1 MKGCAMN
8 RRVAFVMVAAA
19 ALIAAPLHAQSSTRT
34 LSQRQQAALADTIR
48 IQAQRFLTAL
58 ASRDPAQFRQLFA
71 AEPDMVY
78 VDGGRIYPNREALV
92 TAASGFFRGQR
103 KIEGKWNPEHVVVLG
118 PDAGVFT
125 GVFNADVVDTLGVAG
140 WKTGKIWTL
149 VYQRRNGDWKIV
161 HSHEA
166 NGRP

>member
-1 MKGCAMN
+1 MN
-8 RRVAFVMVAAA
+8 RRLVFLALAVALLAT
-19 ALIAAPLHAQSSTRT
+19 PLRAQSSARA
-34 LSQRQQAALADTIR
+34 LSQTQQAALADTIR
-48 IQAQRFLTAL
+48 IQAQRFLSAL
-58 ASRDPAQFRQLFA
+58 ASRDPAQFRELFA
-71 AEPDMVY
+71 AESDMVY

-103 KIEGKWNPEHVVVLG
+103 KIDGKWDPAHVVVLG

-125 GVFNADVVDTLGVAG
+125 GVFRADVVDTLGVAG

-161 HSHEA
+161 HTHEA